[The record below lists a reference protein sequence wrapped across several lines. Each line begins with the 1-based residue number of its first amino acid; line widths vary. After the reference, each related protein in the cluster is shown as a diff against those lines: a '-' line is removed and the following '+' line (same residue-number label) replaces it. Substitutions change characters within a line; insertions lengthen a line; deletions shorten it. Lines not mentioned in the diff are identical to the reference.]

1 MRLVLGFLLALAL
14 TAGAE
19 DKLTD
24 CWTKLARIQTY
35 VEYFY
40 METGIYP
47 ASLDDLEKILN
58 DQAPPKSRQIKLP
71 LDPATNKPFR
81 FLLEKDGKRYQLT
94 VPDAAAY
101 GGKAPMV
108 TNVDWAFL
116 SLLAE
121 KRRFEQ
127 VVLQSA
133 SMLKAV
139 AAACEMYAKDHN
151 KQYPGS
157 LDDLMA
163 KYLQRIPS
171 DPLTGKNL
179 TYKKTVDGYQIINP
193 NPEKYMLKTF
203 LYDSSSGLK
212 VEQLD
217 ARKPSQPA
225 ASPAVEPSP
234 AAAPSPTE

>member
-1 MRLVLGFLLALAL
+1 VRLVLVLVAAL
-14 TAGAE
+14 TLAAGAQQ
-19 DKLTD
+19 DKLSD
-24 CWTKLARIQTY
+24 CWAKLSRIQAF

-58 DQAPPKSRQIKLP
+58 DQAPQKSRLIKLP
-71 LDPATNKPFR
+71 VDPATNKPFR

-101 GGKAPMV
+101 GGKAP
-108 TNVDWAFL
+108 TLGNVDWAFL

-151 KQYPGS
+151 KQYPTS
-157 LDDLMA
+157 LDDLMP

-179 TYKKTVDGYQIINP
+179 VYKKTVDGYQIVNP
-193 NPEKYMLKTF
+193 NADKYMLKSF

-217 ARKPSQPA
+217 TRKAPQPGGAPA
-225 ASPAVEPSP
+225 AEPSP
-234 AAAPSPTE
+234 APSSTE